1 MTVAWRCWDGVGGG
15 TDEAWE
21 EGRSGMKKRVGLDR
35 QLRPIRRDALQGLI
49 VGTVIAIATLA
60 LFVLG

>member
-1 MTVAWRCWDGVGGG
+1 
-15 TDEAWE
+15 
-21 EGRSGMKKRVGLDR
+21 MKKRVGLDC